1 MASQLIGDVLRHHH
15 AKFNQYTVELEA
27 GRKMKIGDELPDVS
41 FDLGYP
47 AEKVRLK
54 DLCDK
59 FHAFQIVG
67 LPSGPFSTKHLD
79 DYVNENK
86 SKVLDTFGIH
96 HIAMFGVNDGA
107 VMKAWAE
114 SQNVNGKVVQLYADP
129 RAEVT
134 KALDLVLFHPAVSRP
149 DTKRFS
155 MSVLFCKI
163 QSLYVSYSQDDPFDV
178 ATHTTNL
185 TMADQLIGDVV
196 RFHIAG
202 HHKAEADKK
211 EKKEL

>member
-1 MASQLIGDVLRHHH
+1 MG
-15 AKFNQYTVELEA
+15 
-27 GRKMKIGDELPDVS
+27 KIGDELPDVS

-107 VMKAWAE
+107 VMKAC
-114 SQNVNGKVVQLYADP
+114 ADP

-155 MSVLFCKI
+155 MSVL
-163 QSLYVSYSQDDPFDV
+163 
-178 ATHTTNL
+178 
-185 TMADQLIGDVV
+185 
-196 RFHIAG
+196 
-202 HHKAEADKK
+202 
-211 EKKEL
+211 